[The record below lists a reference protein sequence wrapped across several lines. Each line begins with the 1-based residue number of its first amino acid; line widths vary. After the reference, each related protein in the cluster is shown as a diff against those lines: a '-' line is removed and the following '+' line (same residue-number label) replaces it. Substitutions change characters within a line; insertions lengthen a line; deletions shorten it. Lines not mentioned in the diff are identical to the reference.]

1 MRSINVATKG
11 ASKRNWPRVSAA
23 IVAASLGAVALSA
36 TAQAQTTG
44 ASASGRE
51 RFTLIFSGFNGAER
65 PTTVIASGP
74 ITGVGTESQVA
85 EPNGTL
91 DLTFSFPNGQVYGT
105 VFNDNF
111 NLRLDLKKCLAR
123 PHETGEWSIT
133 GGTGAF
139 AGATGHGTLTGN
151 GIVIGA
157 RSPSGQC
164 LGPSTGVPPLSELE
178 IVHAVGTATA

>member
-1 MRSINVATKG
+1 M
-11 ASKRNWPRVSAA
+11 
-23 IVAASLGAVALSA
+23 ALSA

-44 ASASGRE
+44 PSASGPE
-51 RFTLIFSGFNGAER
+51 RFTLIFSAFNGADQ
-65 PTTVIASGP
+65 PTPVIASGP

-91 DLTFSFPNGQVYGT
+91 DLNFSFPNGQVYVT

-111 NLRLDLKKCLAR
+111 DLRLDLNKCLAR

-139 AGATGHGTLTGN
+139 AGATGEGTLTGN
-151 GIVIGA
+151 GISVGA

-164 LGPSTGVPPLSELE
+164 LGPSTGVPPVSELE
-178 IVHAVGTATA
+178 IVHAVGVAAA